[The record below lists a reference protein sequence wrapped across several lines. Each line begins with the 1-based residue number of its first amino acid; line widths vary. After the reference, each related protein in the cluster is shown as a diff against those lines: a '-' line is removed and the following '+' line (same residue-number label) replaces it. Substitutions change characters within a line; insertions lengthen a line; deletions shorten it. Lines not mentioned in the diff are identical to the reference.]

1 MSESNRYPSSQNWR
15 VTVTLHSLNTG
26 RSRLK
31 ERKETKVLAQMRLGA
46 GEGTRTH
53 TKFSSG
59 DFWQRIEGLHL
70 SNNHLAPSSPLRLPF
85 RHTGIRL
92 LKRATNP

>member
-15 VTVTLHSLNTG
+15 VTVTLHSLNAG
-26 RSRLK
+26 WNRLK